1 MANLI
6 SLAVIAIPL
15 VGAAGPALSGEP
27 PVPSSSTTV
36 IGGNELLQEG
46 AAEMRQG
53 NYQRGVELTLEGL
66 KRPNAQHDVA
76 AALSNLC
83 AGYVGLRQF
92 EVALRNCD
100 ESLALNDSNWRTWN
114 NRAAAHLGKGM
125 YDAALR
131 DVESGLERAP
141 ASNTLKKTR
150 AIVLERQRAREQL
163 QRDAL
168 RT

>member
-1 MANLI
+1 MR
-6 SLAVIAIPL
+6 
-15 VGAAGPALSGEP
+15 VG
-27 PVPSSSTTV
+27 
-36 IGGNELLQEG
+36 NW
-46 AAEMRQG
+46 
-53 NYQRGVELTLEGL
+53 QRGVELTLEGL

-92 EVALRNCD
+92 ELALKSCD
-100 ESLALNDSNWRTWN
+100 DSLARNDSTWRTWTT
-114 NRAAAHLGKGM
+114 RAAAHLGKGM
-125 YDAALR
+125 YDAALQ
-131 DVESGLERAP
+131 DVETGLERAP